1 MNMASG
7 DIIELDIWSSFGCF
21 TSPFS
26 NIGGLL
32 TYLIPPKTSIIGM
45 IGSILGYD
53 FDEYNE
59 KNDNIKRYKIEELYD
74 IKLSIQPLFKLKTRK
89 ITFNS
94 HYGNEPYMLNVKEDV
109 LINPYYKLFLKFPEK
124 LESEE
129 KVFIKMVIKNETIYN
144 LYMGRNEFF
153 LNYEYKDL
161 LKKSSLI
168 IDNYNVE
175 DFFDGE
181 NKVYGTLNRSLI
193 NNTSIYYE
201 KKENGHQTIFDG
213 IGGSLASYYE
223 YIIKNYPIKRTNFTN
238 FEYIPVTFYAMNKN
252 EDYYFDGIELKE
264 NVKLELF
271 KIGEKKWISLI

>member
-1 MNMASG
+1 MVSG

-53 FDEYNE
+53 FDEYDKKE
-59 KNDNIKRYKIEELYD
+59 DNIKKYKIEELYD
-74 IKLSIQPLFKLKTRK
+74 IKISVQPRFKFKTRK

-109 LINPYYKLFLKFPEK
+109 LINPCYKLFLKFPEH

-129 KVFIKMVIKNETIYN
+129 NLFMSRIIKNETIYN

-153 LNYEYKDL
+153 LNYKYIN
-161 LKKSSLI
+161 SLESNSLNI
-168 IDNYNVE
+168 NNFNAE
-175 DFFDGE
+175 DFFGDE
-181 NKVYGTLNRSLI
+181 NKVYGTLNRDLI
-193 NNTSIYYE
+193 KNTSIYYE
-201 KKENGHQTIFDG
+201 ENENNSQTIFDG
-213 IGGSLASYYE
+213 LGGSLASYYE
-223 YIIKNYPIKRTNFTN
+223 YVIKNYPIRRTNFTN

-252 EDYYFDGIELKE
+252 DDYFFDSIELKE
-264 NVKLELF
+264 DAELELF
-271 KIGEKKWISLI
+271 NIGEKKWISLI